1 MDSTDLHVFES
12 VARLG
17 SMNRAAAALHT
28 VQSNVTARIRNL
40 EDDLGCRLFDRRPS
54 GVVLTQAGQRLLPY
68 ARRVESLIAD
78 ATRAAAD
85 DGTPSGQLIVGSL
98 ETTAAIRLSPVLA
111 RFAVSY
117 PAVDLVLR
125 TGTTCEL
132 IEQVVERQLDAA
144 FVCGP
149 VRHPELEKQIMFQ
162 EELALLTAPGV
173 ASPLEG
179 FSDARIIVLRAG
191 CSYRQRLED
200 LLVRRGIPVP
210 RVMEF
215 GTIEAIIA
223 CVAAGL
229 GITLLPRTLLGPLRA
244 AGRVSAHKMPP
255 DEAMVDTMLIRR
267 REAFQPSG
275 LGALIDC
282 IRKHHH
288 RPYPIQPSP
297 PPA

>member
-1 MDSTDLHVFES
+1 MDSADLRVFEA
-12 VARLG
+12 VARYG

-40 EDDLGCRLFDRRPS
+40 EGDLGCRLFDRRPS
-54 GVVLTQAGQRLLPY
+54 GVVLTRAGQRLLPY
-68 ARRVESLIAD
+68 ARRIESLIAD
-78 ATRAAAD
+78 AGRAAGD

-98 ETTAAIRLSPVLA
+98 ETTAAIRLSPALA
-111 RFAVSY
+111 RFAATY

-132 IEQVVERQLDAA
+132 IEQVLKRELDAA

-149 VRHPELEKQIMFQ
+149 VRRPELEEQATFQ
-162 EELALLTAPGV
+162 EELALLTALGS

-179 FSDARIIVLRAG
+179 PSDARIIVLRAG

-200 LLVRRGIPVP
+200 LLIRRGIPVP
-210 RVMEF
+210 RIMEF
-215 GTIEAIIA
+215 GTIETIIA

-229 GITLLPRTLLGPLRA
+229 GITLLPRALLAPLRA
-244 AGRVSAHKMPP
+244 AGRVSAHELPP
-255 DEAMVDTMLIRR
+255 DEAMVDTVLIRR
-267 REAFQPSG
+267 REAFRPSG
-275 LGALIDC
+275 LNALIDC
-282 IRKHHH
+282 IGNLHAGPCPTLH
-288 RPYPIQPSP
+288 SP